1 MLQLDLLS
9 AREHISSFCPYGSCH
24 GHSASQTPGG
34 NTSLQRPLGKKTE
47 AEDIVCLC
55 RPPGGALT
63 DGLEAATHPCHHL
76 GTPQGSDKRKVKWRR
91 RGLLLSYT
99 IRLHASQ
106 TPGGNTSLQRPLGKK
121 TEAEDIVCLCR
132 PPGGALTDGLEAAT
146 HPCHH
151 LGPPRG

>member
-1 MLQLDLLS
+1 MMA
-9 AREHISSFCPYGSCH
+9 ARKDDEKQ
-24 GHSASQTPGG
+24 A
-34 NTSLQRPLGKKTE
+34 
-47 AEDIVCLC
+47 
-55 RPPGGALT
+55 
-63 DGLEAATHPCHHL
+63 AATAVASKAVRN
-76 GTPQGSDKRKVKWRR
+76 GFR
-91 RGLLLSYT
+91 
-99 IRLHASQ
+99 ASQ